1 MMDAGIA
8 EGIEQ
13 NTKPISDAMKNLSDY
28 TTGALQAELS
38 VQAGVTANA
47 AAGSGYSAGRQII
60 VNLSPTFYGY
70 TQSDDAALV
79 RDLNRQLGRLSV

>member
-8 EGIEQ
+8 EGLEQ
-13 NTKPISDAMKNLSDY
+13 NTKPISDAMQSLSAY
-28 TTGALQAELS
+28 TTGALQTTLS
-38 VQAGVTANA
+38 VQAGVTANGDA
-47 AAGSGYSAGRQII
+47 SSGYSAVRQII

-70 TQSDDAALV
+70 TQSDGAALV